1 MFMLQYLICLTY
13 LTHSR
18 CPAHS
23 VGGNTS
29 SSAPS
34 GNATDEATQ
43 ELLWRGMGPI
53 DSWFT
58 GKIGG
63 AKPNPYS
70 PAIWMDSGLVICVIC
85 VFGCSAVGR
94 WRADVLVYN
103 YLCTEQ
109 CGTTKSVLECFSQ
122 LGAGWVWVGGRN
134 PSLQEMAERLCD
146 AGRLCTLLCGC
157 PHRRATWRW
166 GHV

>member
-1 MFMLQYLICLTY
+1 MSCSFGRGEHLVFSPIRQR
-13 LTHSR
+13 HR
-18 CPAHS
+18 W
-23 VGGNTS
+23 GNPGAAWKGDS
-29 SSAPS
+29 FDGIIP
-34 GNATDEATQ
+34 
-43 ELLWRGMGPI
+43 GPRN
-53 DSWFT
+53 SWST

-63 AKPNPYS
+63 AKLNPS
-70 PAIWMDSGLVICVIC
+70 LAIWMDSGLVICV
-85 VFGCSAVGR
+85 FGCSVVGR

-157 PHRRATWRW
+157 PHCCVTWRW